1 MADFATHEAQ
11 EESESHAKLYLK
23 VWVAL
28 LVLTVL
34 EYFYAKMFAGA
45 MLTLVL
51 GLLLLAGIK
60 AGLVGQYFMHVKWE
74 GKWIYAI
81 IIPAC
86 ILAAIAICGLLPDI
100 ANAPTKD
107 PIIED
112 ETAWTAPSGPAPYPF
127 TSPVGPDSRLS

>member
-1 MADFATHEAQ
+1 MADFATHDAQ

-45 MLTLVL
+45 MLSLVL
-51 GLLLLAGIK
+51 GLLVLAGIK
-60 AGLVGQYFMHVKWE
+60 AGLVGNYFMHVKWE

-81 IIPAC
+81 IVPAC
-86 ILAAIAICGLLPDI
+86 VLAAIAICGLLPDI

-107 PIIED
+107 PVFE
-112 ETAWTAPSGPAPYPF
+112 EEAALSRPLPSVD
-127 TSPVGPDSRLS
+127 SPRAFASDRQVG